1 LGGAIGQILI
11 QNNWQNLNSKK
22 AFLERQ
28 NNDPYLVSMGMKEQ
42 KNLVC

>member
-1 LGGAIGQILI
+1 LGGAIGQILV
-11 QNNWQNLNSKK
+11 QNNWQNLDSKK
-22 AFLERQ
+22 AFSERQ